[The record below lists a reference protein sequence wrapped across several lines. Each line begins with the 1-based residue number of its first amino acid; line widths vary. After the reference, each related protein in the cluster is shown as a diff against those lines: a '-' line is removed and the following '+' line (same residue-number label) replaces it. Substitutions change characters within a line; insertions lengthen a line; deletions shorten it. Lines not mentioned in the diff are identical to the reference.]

1 MINKITSFIEDKKKQ
16 RMIKRRREVF
26 KIIGITIFILVMVKI
41 IKNLKW
47 YNLLTGVV
55 SIESGKKDIAKIEHR
70 DLIYMT
76 KKDEED
82 QLIILEMTRIN
93 WKFVGKYGNGYIFSK
108 DGEELFVKKS
118 RFLNLYDVY
127 TIDNK
132 EYFYEKTSALI

>member
-1 MINKITSFIEDKKKQ
+1 MINKFTSYIEEKKRQK
-16 RMIKRRREVF
+16 MLKKRKELF
-26 KIIGITIFILVMVKI
+26 KIIGITIFILVMIKI

-47 YNLLTGVV
+47 YNLLIGVPT
-55 SIESGKKDIAKIEHR
+55 IESGKRDIVKIEHK

-82 QLIILEMTRIN
+82 QLIIFEMTKIN

-118 RFLNLYDVY
+118 KFLNLYDVY

>member
-1 MINKITSFIEDKKKQ
+1 MINKITSFIEEKKKQ
-16 RMIKRRREVF
+16 KMMKRRREFF
-26 KIIGITIFILVMVKI
+26 KIVGIIIFILVMIKI
-41 IKNLKW
+41 VKNLKW

-55 SIESGKKDIAKIEHR
+55 SIESGKKDIAKIEHK

-118 RFLNLYDVY
+118 KFLNLYDVY